1 MATIY
6 LHIGT
11 PKTGTSSIQVALADN
26 LGELNKQG
34 ITFPDLG
41 YRYDGIRD
49 QRNGHFL
56 IDVHDE
62 SGEDYAGAVEQLK
75 ALIPQYEKII
85 LTDESL
91 WNNDRRLPQF
101 VADMKAAGA
110 EVKIVVYFRRQD
122 LYLQSQ
128 WAQDVKETMKKDF
141 DLFLETTK
149 IRVDFY
155 KQACVLAELVGRE
168 NLLIRVYERAQF
180 IKNDLVTDFF
190 ETVGIIRTE
199 AFVEEKT
206 ANPSLSG
213 IYLEAKRLLNR
224 TEAFA
229 KKGSFV
235 VPYLLQIAEK
245 HGEKASF
252 SKNLYFSSRKQREFL
267 KKCEESNQM
276 LAKEFLGREDGV
288 LFTDMIALSEEPM
301 QEAEISEGYA
311 KLAAFIQEN
320 DLEEEVYKYVE
331 AKNKDTYAAR
341 YDKDECVDV
350 LAEVILMQKE
360 RMDMQNEKISSLNAK
375 IGSLNQKIKT
385 QKEKIAELKTPK
397 ESAKNILR
405 YGRDQV
411 KGVVKGN
418 RK

>member
-1 MATIY
+1 MAAIY

-26 LGELNKQG
+26 NRELNKQG

-41 YRYDGIRD
+41 YRYEGIRD

-62 SGEDYAGAVEQLK
+62 SGEDYIGAVKQLK
-75 ALIPQYEKII
+75 ELITQYEKII

-91 WNNDRRLPQF
+91 WNNDRRIPKF
-101 VADMKAAGA
+101 VADMKEAGA

-128 WAQDVKETMKKDF
+128 WAQDVKETMTWDF
-141 DLFLETTK
+141 DYFLETTK

-155 KQACVLAELVGRE
+155 KQACVLAELVGKE
-168 NLLIRVYERAQF
+168 NLLVRVYERSQF
-180 IKNDLVTDFF
+180 INNDLVTDFF
-190 ETVGIIRTE
+190 ETVGIVRTE
-199 AFVEEKT
+199 EFVEEKT

-224 TEAFA
+224 TEAYA
-229 KKGSFV
+229 NKTSFV
-235 VPYLLQIAEK
+235 VPYLLRIAEK
-245 HGEKASF
+245 NGEKASF
-252 SKNLYFSSRKQREFL
+252 SKNIYFSSRKQKEFL
-267 KKCEESNQM
+267 RKCEESNQM

-288 LFTDMIALSEEPM
+288 LFKDMIELNEEPV
-301 QEAEISEGYA
+301 QETGVSESYA
-311 KLAAFIQEN
+311 KLAAFIKEN
-320 DLEEEVYKYVE
+320 NLEKEACRYVE
-331 AKNKDTYAAR
+331 KMNQDTYDAR
-341 YDKDECVDV
+341 YKKEECVDV

-360 RMDMQNEKISSLNAK
+360 CIDGQK
-375 IGSLNQKIKT
+375 QKIKA
-385 QKEKIAELKTPK
+385 QKERIAKLLTPK
-397 ESAKNILR
+397 ESVKSILR

-411 KGVVKGN
+411 KGAFMSGK
-418 RK
+418 KKEK

>member
-1 MATIY
+1 MCTIY

-11 PKTGTSSIQVALADN
+11 PKTGTSSIQVALAEN

-110 EVKIVVYFRRQD
+110 KVKIVVYFRRQD

-128 WAQDVKETMKKDF
+128 WAQDVKEFMLEDF
-141 DLFLETTK
+141 DEFMELTE

-155 KQACVLAELVGRE
+155 KQSCVLADLVGKE
-168 NLLIRVYERAQF
+168 NLLIRVYERVQF
-180 IKNDLVTDFF
+180 INHDLVTDFF
-190 ETVGIIRTE
+190 ETVGIVRTE
-199 AFVEEKT
+199 AFVEGKAE
-206 ANPSLSG
+206 NPSLSG
-213 IYLEAKRLLNR
+213 IFLETKRLLNR
-224 TEAFA
+224 TKEFA
-229 KKGSFV
+229 VKSSFV
-235 VPYLLQIAEK
+235 VPYLLKIAEK

-252 SKNLYFSSRKQREFL
+252 SKNIYFTSEKQREFL
-267 KKCEESNQM
+267 RNCEVTNQK
-276 LAKEFLGREDGV
+276 LAKEFLNREDGV
-288 LFTDMIALSEEPM
+288 LFTDMIDLNEESA
-301 QEAEISEGYA
+301 Q
-311 KLAAFIQEN
+311 
-320 DLEEEVYKYVE
+320 EEEMNRYVDEIKKGAYASKYDVI
-331 AKNKDTYAAR
+331 
-341 YDKDECVDV
+341 ECVDV
-350 LAEVILMQKE
+350 LAEVILMQKA
-360 RMDMQNEKISSLNAK
+360 RMDELNAK
-375 IGSLNQKIKT
+375 IRSKNEKIDNLNQRIKT

-405 YGRDQV
+405 YGRDKV
-411 KGVVKGN
+411 KGAIK
-418 RK
+418 RSE

>member
-1 MATIY
+1 M
-6 LHIGT
+6 
-11 PKTGTSSIQVALADN
+11 
-26 LGELNKQG
+26 
-34 ITFPDLG
+34 
-41 YRYDGIRD
+41 
-49 QRNGHFL
+49 
-56 IDVHDE
+56 
-62 SGEDYAGAVEQLK
+62 EQLK
-75 ALIPQYEKII
+75 ELIPQYEKII

-101 VADMKAAGA
+101 VADMKEAGA

-141 DLFLETTK
+141 DTFLGTTE

-155 KQACVLAELVGRE
+155 KQACVLAELIGRE

-180 IKNDLVTDFF
+180 INHDLVTDFF
-190 ETVGIIRTE
+190 ETVGIVRTD

-213 IYLEAKRLLNR
+213 IYLEVKRLLNH
-224 TEAFA
+224 TEEFA

-235 VPYLLQIAEK
+235 VPYLLKIAEK
-245 HGEKASF
+245 NGEKASF

-267 KKCEESNQM
+267 KKCEETNQK
-276 LAKEFLGREDGV
+276 LAREFLAREDGV
-288 LFTDMIALSEEPM
+288 LFTDMIDLDEKPVQEEVSET
-301 QEAEISEGYA
+301 YA

-320 DLEEEVYKYVE
+320 NLEEEVYRYVE
-331 AKNKDTYAAR
+331 ARNKASYSAR
-341 YDKDECVDV
+341 YKKEECVDV
-350 LAEVILMQKE
+350 LAEVILMQKA
-360 RMDMQNEKISSLNAK
+360 RIDIQSEKINSLNAK
-375 IGSLNQKIKT
+375 IGSLNQKIKA
-385 QKEKIAELKTPK
+385 QKEKITELKTPK

-411 KGVVKGN
+411 RDVVKGT
-418 RK
+418 KKK